1 MKLGHGLGFAVRR
14 IFTSSSLPNNLIAYW
29 NMSSTAASVGGA
41 SMTLNGINNG
51 NFFDST
57 APLINSQYLRPF
69 NASYSQRTNST
80 LSLNWSGNFT
90 LNFWFKMTY
99 NDAVNSGTAT
109 LIAMAPGF
117 VTSTA
122 SDLQIT
128 VNNDGIGNG
137 FLLFGDADAG
147 VLAAFYDGNSNTL
160 TNITDGTWKM
170 ITLIHTADGIVT
182 GIVNAN
188 RSLNTVNTDSAKAT
202 GTINEYIGF
211 GRNFIIPV
219 TAVPAKAGIDET
231 GIWNRVLTD
240 VEITQLY
247 NAGTGK
253 FYPFS

>member
-57 APLINSQYLRPF
+57 APLINSQYLRPSS
-69 NASYSQRTNST
+69 ASYSQRTNST

-90 LNFWFKMTY
+90 LNFWFRMTN
-99 NDAVNSGTAT
+99 NDALNANGRSLISIGVDALNTGTD
-109 LIAMAPGF
+109 IIINNPGDGGF
-117 VTSTA
+117 
-122 SDLQIT
+122 IT
-128 VNNDGIGNG
+128 
-137 FLLFGDADAG
+137 FGETQDG
-147 VLAAFYDGNSNTL
+147 VLGASYLNGNLVSL
-160 TNITDGTWKM
+160 TDGVWRM
-170 ITLIHTADGIVT
+170 ITIIHSANGTMT

-188 RSLNTVNTDSAKAT
+188 RALNDANISSVSKTGIESDYIQFCRSFFSSANTA
-202 GTINEYIGF
+202 INA
-211 GRNFIIPV
+211 N
-219 TAVPAKAGIDET
+219 IDET
-231 GIWNRVLTD
+231 GIWNRALTD
-240 VEITQLY
+240 AEITQLY